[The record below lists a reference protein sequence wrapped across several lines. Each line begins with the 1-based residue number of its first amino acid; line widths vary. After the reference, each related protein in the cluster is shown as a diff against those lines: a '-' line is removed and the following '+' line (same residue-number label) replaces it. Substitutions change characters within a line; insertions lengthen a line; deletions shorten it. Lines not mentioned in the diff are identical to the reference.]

1 MDAKAPIVEVGV
13 AN

>member
-1 MDAKAPIVEVGV
+1 MNAKVPIVEVGV